1 MGWVCISIAN
11 VNAMPFPSTIL
22 IKTQKELNKR
32 HQSKNRKM
40 FVVLLLA
47 ANMALS
53 ASMDTSCLGTDADV
67 NDETFLAEHVG
78 NETLQAINDGERAF
92 R

>member
-1 MGWVCISIAN
+1 
-11 VNAMPFPSTIL
+11 
-22 IKTQKELNKR
+22 
-32 HQSKNRKM
+32 M
-40 FVVLLLA
+40 FLALLLLA
-47 ANMALS
+47 ANVALS

>member
-1 MGWVCISIAN
+1 
-11 VNAMPFPSTIL
+11 
-22 IKTQKELNKR
+22 
-32 HQSKNRKM
+32 M
-40 FVVLLLA
+40 FFALLLA
-47 ANMALS
+47 ANLALS

-92 R
+92 RYLYQQNITLRRGHYAPCLSSIVKLVELRLSAA